1 MDGDVQQH
9 YLAAEQAYSEGDFDQ
24 AEAIANALLLRLDS
38 TTGSAA
44 EQEACLAWRA
54 FVALLLGHTY
64 FHGLHQADK
73 AEAHYQLVLASTP
86 PDTLRDLA
94 QQGLERCKAL
104 ADQAA
109 SSDPPTGGSSAP
121 VEGTSITTAA
131 PSSPPDSDAI
141 LDPVSTLEHDL
152 VRDPFL
158 GTSSATTPS
167 ATATSAPMAD
177 DSATPWLQSVASL
190 QNETNGME
198 SVADASALPFETPVI
213 DSGDADDE
221 DDAND
226 GDRLPLTAAN
236 SDRDTLGN
244 NAKID
249 HGVAQEDINQ
259 IAAEE
264 TPPPI
269 DEQPSERNPTAGEPV
284 DLSPWLL
291 RRTITFNK
299 R

>member
-94 QQGLERCKAL
+94 QQGLERCTAL

-121 VEGTSITTAA
+121 VEGRSITTTA

-213 DSGDADDE
+213 DSGDADDH
-221 DDAND
+221 
-226 GDRLPLTAAN
+226 LPLTAAN
-236 SDRDTLGN
+236 SDRETLGN

-249 HGVAQEDINQ
+249 HDVAQEDINQ

-291 RRTITFNK
+291 RRTITFNE